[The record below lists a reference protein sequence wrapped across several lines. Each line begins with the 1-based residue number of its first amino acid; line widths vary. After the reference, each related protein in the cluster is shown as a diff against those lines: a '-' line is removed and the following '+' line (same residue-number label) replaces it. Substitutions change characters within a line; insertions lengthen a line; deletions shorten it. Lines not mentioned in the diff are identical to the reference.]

1 MSSQAGLRR
10 GAAPDG
16 SGSLRS
22 QAARSTSRRVGDRL
36 KIAWATSDLRAY
48 LSAIALTVAAVFV
61 MARLWL
67 ADLMVPFYY
76 LENDA
81 AAVFSHFKTVME
93 TGWYEAQ
100 PALGAPAGQA
110 YHDFPTADNLHMMA
124 ARILGWFTNDVAVAA
139 NLYYLIGFP
148 LAAVTALWF
157 LRQCGLSRP
166 MAVVMAVLF
175 AVAPYHFLRHQ
186 GHLFLGSYY
195 PIPLGS
201 AVVLR
206 VIRGQQLWS
215 LRSGS
220 TRWRK
225 IWAVLSGRGAIT
237 VYCLATVATAST
249 YYLVFTLVLLAAAG
263 FVALARTGSLSRFR
277 GAVVA
282 GLVGLVVAGLNMA
295 PDNLYQWL
303 NGPNLA
309 GFSRDGVASEIYALK
324 FSSLVLPAPGHPL
337 SFFAD
342 FRARYDS
349 NYPLPS
355 ENPALGLVAA
365 AGFLILLVMM
375 VEFIA
380 NRTRASVPTPEQQI
394 RRDTLR
400 HLSTLTWVAFFA
412 ATVGGFSTVI
422 SFFTPNIRG
431 WNRMSIVI
439 ALLALAAVGLV
450 IDAGIKRW
458 VSRSAGAS
466 ASRSPG
472 RATVLIA
479 AVVLVI
485 GVADQDIAKAIPQY
499 AQVAVSWHSDDD
511 FVQQIQTQLPAGSMV
526 FQLPYVEF
534 PETDSVNQVS
544 DTDQLRLYL
553 HSTTLRWSAGS
564 IRGRPAADWPSFVTD
579 APVAQ
584 MLTDLA
590 TIGFAGLTVDRKRA
604 GENTPALE
612 RQLAAMAGPMA
623 AVSTDGRYSF
633 FNLLAYRT
641 QLRSETPTAELT
653 ARASMLTSPIVA
665 YPSPKLRQVDP
676 VLVPAQNVASAVTGT
691 VIAAPRYTDQ
701 GGGVFQ
707 VVNDRS
713 EPATVQLQLELS
725 SSTGAA
731 DATLTVA
738 GVDQVV
744 RLPADPANKP
754 TADPREFFP
763 AAPVLVNLTVTIAPG
778 TSDFT
783 IAPGPATADPGAARY
798 TVWKVEF
805 VG

>member
-10 GAAPDG
+10 GAAPNG
-16 SGSLRS
+16 SGPARS
-22 QAARSTSRRVGDRL
+22 AAARSVPRSFAGRL
-36 KIAWATSDLRAY
+36 NNAWATSDLRAY

-67 ADLMVPFYY
+67 ADLTVPFYY

-124 ARILGWFTNDVAVAA
+124 ARILGWFTNDVAVVA

-195 PIPLGS
+195 PIPLGL

-206 VIRGQQLWS
+206 VIRGRALWGVK
-215 LRSGS
+215 SGD

-225 IWAVLSGRGAIT
+225 TWGVLSGRGAIT
-237 VYCLATVATAST
+237 VYCLAIVATAST

-337 SFFAD
+337 SLFAD

-355 ENPALGLVAA
+355 ENPALGLVAT

-375 VEFIA
+375 VEFIG
-380 NRTRASVPTPEQQI
+380 NRTRTTVPTPEQQI

-400 HLSTLTWVAFFA
+400 QLSALTWVAFFA

-458 VSRSAGAS
+458 ASRRAEAND
-466 ASRSPG
+466 SRSPS
-472 RATVLIA
+472 RAIVLIA
-479 AVVLVI
+479 TVVLVI

-499 AQVAVSWHSDDD
+499 TQVAASWHSDDD
-511 FVQQIQTQLPAGSMV
+511 FVQAIQTQLPVGSMV

-553 HSTTLRWSAGS
+553 HSTTLQWSAGS

-579 APVAQ
+579 APVPQ

-604 GENTPALE
+604 GDNTSALE
-612 RQLAAMAGPMA
+612 LQLAEIAGPTA
-623 AVSTDGRYSF
+623 AVSADGRYSF
-633 FNLLAYRT
+633 FNLLALRT
-641 QLRSETPTAELT
+641 QLRSKTPAAELT
-653 ARASMLTSPIVA
+653 SRASTLTSPIVA
-665 YPSPKLRQVDP
+665 YPTSTLRQVDP
-676 VLVPAQNVASAVTGT
+676 ALVPTPDIASAVNGT
-691 VIAAPRYTDQ
+691 VVPGPRYSDQ
-701 GGGVFQ
+701 GGGRFQ

-713 EPATVQLQLELS
+713 APANVQLQLELS

-731 DATLTVA
+731 DATLTLG
-738 GVDQVV
+738 GVDHIVQ
-744 RLPADPANKP
+744 LPANPANKP
-754 TADPREFFP
+754 TEDPRNFFP

-778 TSDFT
+778 ISDFT
-783 IAPGPATADPGAARY
+783 IAPGPATADPAAARY
-798 TVWKVEF
+798 TVWKVDF
-805 VG
+805 TG